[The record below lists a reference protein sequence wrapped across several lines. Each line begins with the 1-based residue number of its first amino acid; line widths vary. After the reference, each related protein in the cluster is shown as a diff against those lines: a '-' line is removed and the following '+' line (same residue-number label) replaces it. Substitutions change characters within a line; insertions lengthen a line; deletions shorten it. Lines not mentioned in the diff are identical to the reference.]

1 MNISNVILLLT
12 CCFSGISIIISALSL
27 LMTRKIEKDKAYIN
41 TITSS
46 REKWADDL
54 QCNGAKYLS
63 IVESIFNTKENLMQK
78 YEELLKYQ
86 YLISISVF
94 EWEDDKQIL
103 SCMQEMQ
110 AIIFNC
116 LILKKSKPQMDR
128 VCKLKNQIFFIIK
141 QKYKKEWEKKKYEVG
156 EKW

>member
-116 LILKKSKPQMDR
+116 LIK
-128 VCKLKNQIFFIIK
+128 KNQNH
-141 QKYKKEWEKKKYEVG
+141 
-156 EKW
+156 KWIEFVNLKTKFSL

>member
-116 LILKKSKPQMDR
+116 LI
-128 VCKLKNQIFFIIK
+128 
-141 QKYKKEWEKKKYEVG
+141 
-156 EKW
+156 

>member
-54 QCNGAKYLS
+54 QDNGANYLS
-63 IVESIFNTKENLMQK
+63 IVESIFNTC
-78 YEELLKYQ
+78 LLYT
-86 YLISISVF
+86 SDAA
-94 EWEDDKQIL
+94 DD
-103 SCMQEMQ
+103 
-110 AIIFNC
+110 
-116 LILKKSKPQMDR
+116 
-128 VCKLKNQIFFIIK
+128 
-141 QKYKKEWEKKKYEVG
+141 
-156 EKW
+156 